1 MLTTTSSSTC
11 SSSSGTYTV
20 SETTHPEYHLR
31 GCEYLLSTYLV
42 PTSVPPFAPVAHQ
55 MHTMYVLV
63 VEHHSSHTVHQT
75 PMLHTMNTTSI

>member
-31 GCEYLLSTYLV
+31 GCEYLLSTYFGTTV
-42 PTSVPPFAPVAHQ
+42 CTSCTPDAH
-55 MHTMYVLV
+55 HVCT
-63 VEHHSSHTVHQT
+63 SSGT
-75 PMLHTMNTTSI
+75 P